1 MRLSPALRA
10 LGVRLGARPVPLS
23 VSFEITHRCNLAC
36 AYCDRHAPGPNE
48 MAAEQVLTVL
58 DALCDAGMRTIC
70 LDGGEPLTHPHVD
83 RFVERLV
90 ERGVRVNMNSNGL
103 LVPRKLGV
111 VRRLSKMKVSLD
123 GPQPVHDAVRG
134 TGSYVRA
141 LRGIVAARSEGIH
154 VELTCVVGAHN
165 VGSVDALVELAQG
178 LGLRVVFQPE
188 REGLFRAGHPGAIA
202 RAVRE
207 AFVRIERHK
216 HTGKVVGNRWS
227 SLRHFRSFP
236 FDTPLP
242 CAAGRINATLDPA
255 GMLYACGQLPRLR
268 GGISVLEH
276 GVQGA
281 FDRLPRVSCRQCWC
295 ARVVEEN
302 DAWGGRFE
310 RFLPDP
316 VLQQDEA
323 CRKGLPAKEAG

>member
-1 MRLSPALRA
+1 MRFPPALRA

-23 VSFEITHRCNLAC
+23 VSYELTHRCNLSC
-36 AYCDRHAPGPNE
+36 AYCDRHAPGPDE
-48 MAAEQVLTVL
+48 MSPEQVLSVL
-58 DALCDAGMRTIC
+58 EALCDAGMRTIC

-90 ERGVRVNMNSNGL
+90 DRGVRVNMNSNGL
-103 LVPRKLGV
+103 LVPRKLET
-111 VRRLSKMKVSLD
+111 VRRLSKLKVSLD
-123 GPQPVHDAVRG
+123 GPQSVHDSVRG
-134 TGSYVRA
+134 SGSYVRA
-141 LRGIVAARSEGIH
+141 LRGIVTARSEGIP

-165 VGSVDALVELAQG
+165 VESVDALVELVQG

-188 REGLFRAGHPGAIA
+188 REGLFRAGYPGAVA
-202 RAVRE
+202 RAVRD
-207 AFVRIERHK
+207 AFARIERHK
-216 HTGKVVGNRWS
+216 HDGKVVANRWS

-242 CAAGRINATLDPA
+242 CAAGRVNATLDPA
-255 GMLYACGQLPRLR
+255 GMLYACGQLPRLH
-268 GGISVLEH
+268 GGASVLEH

-281 FDRLPRVSCRQCWC
+281 FERLPRVTCRQCWC

-302 DAWGGRFE
+302 VAWGGRFD

-316 VLQQDEA
+316 VLGQDA
-323 CRKGLPAKEAG
+323 GLRKGLREGTAG